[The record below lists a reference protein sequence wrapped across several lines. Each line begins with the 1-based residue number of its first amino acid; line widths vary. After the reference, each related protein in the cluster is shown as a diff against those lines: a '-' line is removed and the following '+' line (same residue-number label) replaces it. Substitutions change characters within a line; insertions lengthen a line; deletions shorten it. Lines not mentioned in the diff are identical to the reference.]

1 MNIQVL
7 KGLLAV
13 SVFGLAMQAGAYEV
27 TIYDGDGYTR
37 SGAAGED
44 QETEPG
50 MVNSQVWDMEGFF
63 LDNQSLTMVGGFNY
77 VKGEGGYSA
86 GDIFLAVGVTP
97 SYGAVAD
104 RSGNANAVVDNTYGY
119 NYVLD
124 MDYINLTYNLLEINA
139 TTQVSTGYYKQN
151 EGSSPFQYVSGA
163 VADESGKDKS
173 VASGDFTI
181 EVVTEYNGF
190 AGEKHYVLAGLD
202 LSVLMAEATSGTTF
216 YSHFT
221 MGCGNDN
228 LMGSWEV
235 PEPASIA
242 LLSMGLFGLWF
253 ARRKQ
258 RSAATFSA

>member
-27 TIYDGDGYTR
+27 TIYDGDGYTG

-63 LDNQSLTMVGGFNY
+63 LDNQSLTMVGGFDYVEGVENY
-77 VKGEGGYSA
+77 KAYSA

-97 SYGAVAD
+97 TYGEDAVRND
-104 RSGNANAVVDNTYGY
+104 GITEVDNTYGY

-124 MDYINLTYNLLEINA
+124 MDYEAGRYDLLEINSA
-139 TTQVSTGYYKQN
+139 TRVNTGYYGQN
-151 EGSSPFQYVSGA
+151 ESSSPFQYVSGA
-163 VADESGKDKS
+163 VGSV
-173 VASGDFTI
+173 VASGEFTI
-181 EVVTEYNGF
+181 TKVAEYNGF
-190 AGEKHYVLAGLD
+190 EGEKHYVLAGLD